1 MWLTIPLRA
10 SWSWPLGMVLRLRLL
25 RLLEIW
31 SASTR
36 TRRTRRRRGSCSQPV
51 GENLPSAT
59 SAFSISRQGGQAV
72 GVKCRRASHIN
83 WSRGTTMQNRSRCR
97 RHQVRTVAL

>member
-36 TRRTRRRRGSCSQPV
+36 TRRTRSRSGSFSQPV
-51 GENLPSAT
+51 GENHSSAT
-59 SAFSISRQGGQAV
+59 SAPTISRQDRQLLGEM
-72 GVKCRRASHIN
+72 CRRNSHIT
-83 WSRGTTMQNRSRCR
+83 W
-97 RHQVRTVAL
+97 